1 MSVEWKF
8 SNRDRLFQQLK
19 ATVPEIDKNLR
30 KALAE
35 GGDEMVDKAQR
46 LAPNDTGEL
55 DLSIEW
61 YWSKKTQETDAKS
74 PAIVISA
81 GSTDTSD
88 KAFYARWVE
97 FGTVFMRRRPFFF
110 PAYRLLRRK
119 IRGRMTRAITKALKN
134 AGF

>member
-30 KALAE
+30 QALAE
-35 GGDEMVDKAQR
+35 GGDEMVETAKR
-46 LAPNDTGEL
+46 LSPNDTGEL

-81 GSTDTSD
+81 GSTDTSND
-88 KAFYARWVE
+88 AFYARWVE
-97 FGTVFMRRRPFFF
+97 FGTVNTRRQPFFF

-119 IRGRMTRAITKALKN
+119 IRGRMSRSMTKAIKQ

>member
-61 YWSKKTQETDAKS
+61 YWSKKTQGTDAKS

-81 GSTDTSD
+81 GSTDTSND
-88 KAFYARWVE
+88 AFYARWVE
-97 FGTVFMRRRPFFF
+97 FGTVNTPRQPFFF
-110 PAYRLLRRK
+110 PSYRLLRRK
-119 IRGRMTRAITKALKN
+119 IRGRMSRAMTKAIKN

>member
-19 ATVPEIDKNLR
+19 ATVPEIDENLR

-81 GSTDTSD
+81 GSTDTSND
-88 KAFYARWVE
+88 AFYARWVE
-97 FGTVFMRRRPFFF
+97 FGTVNTPRQPFFF
-110 PAYRLLRRK
+110 PSYRLLRRK
-119 IRGRMTRAITKALKN
+119 IRGRMSRAMTKAIKN